1 MIWNPDEPGSGSLVS
16 IGERQELSTSK
27 HLSLA
32 ELTINYYIQATSR
45 YFILFVMYGVFPDTV
60 TVCIL
65 VRFSTLGPLIQVVS
79 DLRRY

>member
-27 HLSLA
+27 HMSLA
-32 ELTINYYIQATSR
+32 ELTINYYIQV
-45 YFILFVMYGVFPDTV
+45 FFFFVMYGVFPDTV